1 MIECNQIDA
10 SAAVPRQGM
19 GIRLAFRAHAENI
32 SSSSRRKPTRNVAVS
47 SLEVHVSSSRKTS
60 PCFPRTSSHPSNYS
74 YHHYKPGLESLP
86 LTHLTTSTVSEAP
99 RGAEH
104 LIPAV
109 DFWRLSPTLESL

>member
-32 SSSSRRKPTRNVAVS
+32 SSSSRRKPTRNVVVS

-74 YHHYKPGLESLP
+74 YHHYKLQTKPGKPPVDAFDHIHRFRSA
-86 LTHLTTSTVSEAP
+86 TWCGTSDS
-99 RGAEH
+99 
-104 LIPAV
+104 
-109 DFWRLSPTLESL
+109 SC